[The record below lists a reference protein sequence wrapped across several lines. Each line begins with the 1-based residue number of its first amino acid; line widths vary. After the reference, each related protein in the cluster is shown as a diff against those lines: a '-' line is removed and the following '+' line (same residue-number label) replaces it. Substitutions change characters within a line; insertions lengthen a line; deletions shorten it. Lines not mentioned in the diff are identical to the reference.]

1 MYVHLCYS
9 HFVSFFMNFLR
20 HKVSLE
26 AILEF
31 VTFIF
36 LTNVLRLKDRKFAA
50 KGDTNSSW
58 QSWDHNYSAG
68 IISTKELDDILPC

>member
-9 HFVSFFMNFLR
+9 HFVSFFINFLR

-50 KGDTNSSW
+50 KGDTSS
-58 QSWDHNYSAG
+58 
-68 IISTKELDDILPC
+68 